1 MGGMICM
8 SRKICVYI
16 SVLFI
21 LIIGLSAL
29 SAENVTSDEK
39 ATSDIHSNSVN
50 DETSSTTSNTT
61 ATVKSISKYDNSHNN
76 MEDNNKFNSTNGR
89 SIKTAPEKNPMQLS
103 IDDYSCKE
111 NEIVHVIT
119 HMNPEGVTEGVLMYT
134 LDDDLLGTC
143 NIVNVGTE
151 FDIDTYGYDIGKHN
165 LTVEYTASLNYESAQ
180 TTSTLTIYK
189 DVGVTSNNTSLTS
202 GIYSVYPENV
212 TIYCNDS
219 TARGD
224 VDLYVDNVLVET
236 YSNQIWNNMNIPIPD
251 IKIVNQLPVIP
262 DYVNR
267 AGNYTWRLE
276 FKDNQGYKTN
286 NSISGTLEMMDYVEI
301 TLVDNI
307 TSVYPYEYTSVTYS
321 TRPDNILG
329 GIVITDDGYMLNGD
343 AINQPNVISFRVTQN
358 PGEYSLN
365 AFYRADIITDSYYVE
380 HGINPSF
387 KSNTYPY
394 SDNCNYV
401 TLTVLKV
408 PVSLRS
414 FNTSF
419 DENNDLYITMNL
431 SSNDNVFDEYYDG
444 TLNIY
449 YEDTLIKSLN
459 LYREFNDE
467 DLENPSLINF
477 TLDKKYNNK
486 NLKFEY
492 TDPYEYYDDLVFERL
507 IDLEKK
513 NVTLTTTGNTIRA
526 YVGDL
531 VEIPYSF
538 NDTVNDGKIS
548 ISYGG
553 SEDNITN
560 ATNNGVI
567 GFDTQDY
574 LQGEY
579 DLILTYYDSNVFEET
594 SIPITLELYQQTNI
608 TADKEQIDIVLG
620 KGNEYTVNFET
631 SLDSWDDVIWGSIDV
646 YIDNNIID
654 TIIVDDTTGN
664 TGSITL
670 DDYILEDITP
680 GTHTLRAEFTTDDP
694 YITNN
699 QTTVLLNVGG
709 EVTIKLPELVNAVMY
724 KDYNITP
731 VVVQFNGKTL
741 KTGNLTYTIQ
751 YTTHRI
757 DLNSINNTITQNA
770 TYDTGTYTVN
780 MRYHDDTGTYPDTS
794 KTFTV
799 IVRTDTPAHFSTT
812 YNNTMMTD
820 VYIGLRN
827 NKGYLINRTV
837 NITLPNGSKIENAE
851 INSTYLYRF
860 TLSYIPSGEN
870 TVTIEAQETDTY
882 TYLKESYTFNVTRVI
897 TNLSGT
903 INRKQVNDTYGT
915 FRLKMNQTNH
925 YDAIANRTIQ
935 IINLETDEV
944 IGTGITNTGGI
955 ATVNTNIAH
964 YGDYQLKILFAG
976 DEFFEPSTLY
986 LNITVPKLTTYTY
999 ITVNNQTL
1007 GNTSIEVYVRNSKPN
1022 MIIPYAPVTITL
1034 PDNTQLNINTG
1045 ETGVITVP
1053 LDLPVGEN
1061 LVTAEYAGYDD
1072 YAASGRQETINVTPK
1087 ESSTIA
1093 TITNNTIRNV
1103 TVNVTVTDK
1112 LTGDALTSGN
1122 IEILDKDGN
1131 TVGTGNI
1138 NTSGTVTI
1146 TTTIDNKD
1154 ITEITVKYMGNT
1166 NYSES
1171 EYNITNLEV
1180 TGRLS
1185 DINYTVNNNSY
1196 GNISVN
1202 VTIIDPITNTVVPNA
1217 QIIITYP
1224 DGTTETVTTDENGSY
1239 TITHELPVG
1248 ENTITV
1254 TFNGNDEYNTTTKD
1268 YTFTVTQREST
1279 TTANITN
1286 NTIRNTTIEATVTD
1300 KTTGQ
1305 PIVHGDVEVVNI
1317 DTREVVGRTTLNGT
1331 NTITITTNI
1340 DTTGTYH
1347 LRVDFKG
1354 NNNYT
1359 SSNYTLTT
1367 FNVIKRASQTTIT
1380 VDNNVYEDTSIT
1392 ITVRDPVTGTPIA
1405 NAPVTITLPNGQTIN
1420 RLTDTDG
1427 NINVNLDLPVG
1438 HNTITATYT
1447 GNEEYNTSTTTQT
1460 INVVKRAS
1468 NTTATVTNATIR
1480 NTTVNVTVTDNI
1492 THEPV
1497 TSGEIIIKDTN
1508 TDEIVGRGTLNG
1520 TNNILIYTNIDSK
1533 GTYNLLVEYQ
1543 GNDYYNSSTY
1553 TLSEVTVSGREAT
1566 IETNVNNQTQ
1576 GNTTITITV
1585 KDPITDTPIPN
1596 STVTI
1601 TYPNGTTETL
1611 TTDENGNITITPD
1624 LPVGENNI
1632 TITYPETD
1640 EYNTTTETITIN
1652 VQMRESLTSATI
1664 NNNTVRNTSITVTV
1678 TDKITGQQVTSG
1690 QIEIIN
1696 KDTGALIATGT
1707 LDGTNTITIPV
1718 NLPTGTYNI
1727 TVNYLGNTNYT
1738 ASSTNIDNINIEKRA
1753 STITITTLNDTID
1766 DTRIN
1771 ITVKDPITDEI
1782 ITNAPITITLPD
1794 TTTITTHTGATGTIT
1809 QTLTLPADDNTIT
1822 ITYDGNNQYNS
1833 TTRTYTVNV
1842 KKLESTITVTRQTGY
1857 IGENITLTATITD
1870 INGNKINGGKVA
1882 FKLNDVTLKDE
1893 NGEVIYA
1900 TVENGIATISYYVPT
1915 YYQAKTYKLSAV
1927 YGGNN
1932 QYLGS
1937 RSNTPLLNLKQRQAK
1952 LTLTTTGDVKV
1963 GENITFHVTI
1973 TDKKDTNR
1981 QINGTVI
1988 FKIDGLTLQD
1998 TNGETLQ
2005 IPITNNTATYTYTIG
2020 TEYSARKHTITVV
2033 LINNTYVRSQA
2044 ENNFNVTTTTT
2055 QINLNTLTMTPQTT
2069 TTITGTITDNNGNN
2083 IQGINKVAV
2092 KIDGTTLKQN
2102 NGETQYYY
2110 ITDGQINIPLED
2122 QNYNAGEH
2130 TIEVVTGARSSYTGA
2145 RNNTTL
2151 TITDTNQKITKTSTT
2166 SLKTSTITTKQ
2177 LVNIQADKTIAL
2189 TGETNTITVQLK
2201 DTNNK
2206 NIQKGTVTFTSN
2218 GKTLAKANVKNG
2230 QALLNHK
2237 YNTPGTYTLTATYT
2251 DNTDTYTTTS
2261 TTFKIQI
2268 IQPPTTKTIITANN
2282 TSTTVGET
2290 LTYTTLFTDQY
2301 NNKINNGTAKI
2312 TIQNKTTTHQ
2322 ITNGITIT
2330 PITLEKAGK
2339 YNITITTSD
2348 AKITRTITVN
2358 KQTPKITINKPNI
2371 TAGQKNTL
2379 TTTITTKQG
2388 VPLNEG
2394 KIQWKING
2402 VTLKDNKGKPL
2413 QTQIKDG
2420 TSNTTYQIP
2429 NTWAGK
2435 TINITATYTGTNNI
2449 NIKATTKNITI
2460 PQLTATATITLP
2472 KTIKTKD
2479 NITIKIT
2486 IKDKNTGKTVTG
2498 NDKIA
2503 IKLNGKTISTP
2514 RLQNGTTTINYKLP
2528 LLKTNNTHNITIV
2541 YGNKN
2546 YKRLETTKTF
2556 KIQKINTTLT
2566 LKNQKTKKG
2575 QTLHIKTYIKDTNGE
2590 IMKRND
2596 TYCIKLN
2603 GKTILTGRLKNGL
2616 LDFKLPINYKK
2627 GKTYNLTIKT
2637 GNNYYYNGVTKT
2649 IKLTVT

>member
-1 MGGMICM
+1 M

-21 LIIGLSAL
+21 LLIGLSMV

-76 MEDNNKFNSTNGR
+76 MEDNNKLNSTNER

-286 NSISGTLEMMDYVEI
+286 NSISGTLEMMDHVEI

-307 TSVYPYEYTSVTYS
+307 TPVYPYEYTSVTYS
-321 TRPDNILG
+321 TRPNNILG

-343 AINQPNVISFRVTQN
+343 AINQPNVISFQVTQN

-513 NVTLTTTGNTIRA
+513 NVTLTTTDNTIRA

-567 GFDTQDY
+567 EFDTQDY

-608 TADKEQIDIVLG
+608 TADKEQIDIVLD

-670 DDYILEDITP
+670 DDYILKDITP

-709 EVTIKLPELVNAVMY
+709 EVTIELPELVNAVMY

-741 KTGNLTYTIQ
+741 KVGNLTYTIQ

-757 DLNSINNTITQNA
+757 DLNSLNNTITQNA

-780 MRYHDDTGTYPDTS
+780 MRYHDDTGTYPDTI

-1103 TVNVTVTDK
+1103 TVTVTVTDK

-1138 NTSGTVTI
+1138 NTSETVTI
-1146 TTTIDNKD
+1146 TTSIDSKD
-1154 ITEITVKYMGNT
+1154 ITEITVKYLGNT

-1224 DGTTETVTTDENGSY
+1224 DSTTETVTTDENGSY

-1248 ENTITV
+1248 ENTIT
-1254 TFNGNDEYNTTTKD
+1254 TEFTGNDEYNTTTKD
-1268 YTFTVTQREST
+1268 YTFTVNPREST

-1286 NTIRNTTIEATVTD
+1286 NTIRNTTIETTVTD

-1305 PIVHGDVEVVNI
+1305 PIVYGDVEVVNI
-1317 DTREVVGRTTLNGT
+1317 DTREVVGRATLNGT

-1354 NNNYT
+1354 NTNYT

-1367 FNVIKRASQTTIT
+1367 FNVIKRASQTIIT
-1380 VDNNVYEDTSIT
+1380 VDNDVYEDTSIT

-1405 NAPVTITLPNGQTIN
+1405 NAPVTITLPDGETIN

-1427 NINVNLDLPVG
+1427 NMNVNLDLPVG
-1438 HNTITATYT
+1438 HNTITVTYT

-1601 TYPNGTTETL
+1601 TYPNGTIETL
-1611 TTDENGNITITPD
+1611 TTDENGNITITSD

-1753 STITITTLNDTID
+1753 STITIITQNDTID

-1794 TTTITTHTGATGTIT
+1794 NTTISTHTGATGTIT
-1809 QTLTLPADDNTIT
+1809 QTLTVPADDNTIT
-1822 ITYDGNNQYNS
+1822 VTYDGNNQYNS

-1842 KKLESTITVTRQTGY
+1842 KKLESTTTVTRQTGY

-1870 INGNKINGGKVA
+1870 INGNRINGGKVA

-1937 RSNTPLLNLKQRQAK
+1937 RSNTPLINLKQRQAT

-1973 TDKKDTNR
+1973 TDKKDPDR
-1981 QINGTVI
+1981 QVNGNVI

-1998 TNGETLQ
+1998 ANGETLQ
-2005 IPITNNTATYTYTIG
+2005 IPINNNTVDYTYTIG
-2020 TEYSARKHTITVV
+2020 SEYSARKHTITIV

-2055 QINLNTLTMTPQTT
+2055 NINLNTLSMTAQSSTLL
-2069 TTITGTITDNNGNN
+2069 TGTITDNNGNN
-2083 IQGINKVAV
+2083 VQGINKVAV
-2092 KIDGTTLKQN
+2092 KIDGTTLKGS

-2110 ITDGQINIPLED
+2110 IEDGQINIPLED
-2122 QNYNAGEH
+2122 NNYQTGEH

-2145 RNNTTL
+2145 RTNTTL
-2151 TITDTNQKITKTSTT
+2151 TITDTPNKITKTSTT

-2201 DTNNK
+2201 DANNK

-2237 YNTPGTYTLTATYT
+2237 YTTPGTYTLTATYT
-2251 DNTDTYTTTS
+2251 DNTGTYTTTS

-2282 TSTTVGET
+2282 TSTTVGEP

-2358 KQTPKITINKPNI
+2358 KQTPIVTIQKTTI
-2371 TAGQKNTL
+2371 TAGKTNTL
-2379 TTTITTKQG
+2379 TTTITTTGKAATPGRNKQ
-2388 VPLNEG
+2388 P
-2394 KIQWKING
+2394 
-2402 VTLKDNKGKPL
+2402 T
-2413 QTQIKDG
+2413 TQIRH
-2420 TSNTTYQIP
+2420 TSNTTQHH
-2429 NTWAGK
+2429 NTGTRNTK
-2435 TINITATYTGTNNI
+2435 KQQQHTTHRKPTENTGTHQHQHNTHSKNTTRPGTNN
-2449 NIKATTKNITI
+2449 
-2460 PQLTATATITLP
+2460 
-2472 KTIKTKD
+2472 
-2479 NITIKIT
+2479 
-2486 IKDKNTGKTVTG
+2486 
-2498 NDKIA
+2498 
-2503 IKLNGKTISTP
+2503 
-2514 RLQNGTTTINYKLP
+2514 TTTTRK
-2528 LLKTNNTHNITIV
+2528 
-2541 YGNKN
+2541 
-2546 YKRLETTKTF
+2546 
-2556 KIQKINTTLT
+2556 Q
-2566 LKNQKTKKG
+2566 
-2575 QTLHIKTYIKDTNGE
+2575 
-2590 IMKRND
+2590 
-2596 TYCIKLN
+2596 
-2603 GKTILTGRLKNGL
+2603 
-2616 LDFKLPINYKK
+2616 
-2627 GKTYNLTIKT
+2627 
-2637 GNNYYYNGVTKT
+2637 
-2649 IKLTVT
+2649 